1 MNNQK
6 TSFVVGNITKFPLTA
21 VVGAVTL
28 GGAVPWKALGEWV
41 LGFLPLIGM

>member
-6 TSFVVGNITKFPLTA
+6 TNFVINNIVRFPLSA

-28 GGAVPWKALGEWV
+28 GGAIPWKAIADWAI
-41 LGFLPLIGM
+41 GFLPLIGM